1 MSGLAELSQR
11 HARLQEISGI
21 MSAMKALSLV
31 ETNKLARFLGHQQR
45 MRANIENAAADF
57 IAFHPEVGAPAASGS
72 TTVVLLVGSE
82 RGFCGNFNDRIV
94 QTMATLQTTDANA
107 SLLVIGQRL
116 SGRLGSDGRVL
127 AHLEGA
133 TVAEDV
139 PAVLERLLDALP
151 ALRSA
156 PTRVMMR
163 LLCLSHN
170 AHGEPELT
178 RLLPLAPAPVE
189 RRHADAP
196 QLLLTPGVFYRELLD
211 QFLLAALYGQ
221 LYASLAAENHQRL
234 AHMENALDRLDQ
246 SLQRLA
252 LRRNSLRQERITEEI
267 EIMLSNTGAS

>member
-57 IAFHPEVGAPAASGS
+57 IAFHPEVGAQVASGS
-72 TTVVLLVGSE
+72 TTVVLLIGSE

-94 QTMATLQTTDANA
+94 QTLATPAPEFAKA
-107 SLLVIGQRL
+107 SFVVVGQRL
-116 SGRLGSDGRVL
+116 SGRLGNDGRVL

-139 PAVLERLLDALP
+139 PAVLEQLLDALP
-151 ALRSA
+151 ALRTA
-156 PTRVMMR
+156 PTSVMMR

-178 RLLPLAPAPVE
+178 HLLPLTPAAVE
-189 RRHADAP
+189 RRRADAP

-246 SLQRLA
+246 TLQRLA

-267 EIMLSNTGAS
+267 EIMLSIAGAS